1 MDKIIFTGRLG
12 QDPEAK
18 TSKDGKQYCR
28 LNVAVTH
35 FKPGGEKSTEWRN
48 VTVFGRTS
56 EYCIKYLK
64 KGNMVAVEGFPSS
77 RAYTPKNGG
86 DPVGTIDVRAESV
99 DAVGGGQGES
109 TGGMTDVSESVQG
122 ELPF

>member
-18 TSKDGKQYCR
+18 TSKDGKNYCR

-35 FKPGGEKSTEWRN
+35 YKPGGEKSTEWRN
-48 VTVFGRTS
+48 VTVFGKTS

-64 KGNMVAVEGFPSS
+64 KGNVVAVEGFPSP
-77 RAYTPKNGG
+77 RATRPRTAAIRSERSMSGRRASMG
-86 DPVGTIDVRAESV
+86 SEAVRANL
-99 DAVGGGQGES
+99 AAR
-109 TGGMTDVSESVQG
+109 
-122 ELPF
+122 